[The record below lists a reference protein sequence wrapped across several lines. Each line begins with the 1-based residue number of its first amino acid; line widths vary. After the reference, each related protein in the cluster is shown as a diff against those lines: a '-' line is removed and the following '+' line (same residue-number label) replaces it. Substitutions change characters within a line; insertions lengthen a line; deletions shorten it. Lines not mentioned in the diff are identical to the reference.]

1 MGTFIIGVF
10 VGGIGVFLV
19 LSNNPTLAAKLNSV
33 KKIVKKEIE
42 DKVKGL

>member
-1 MGTFIIGVF
+1 MGQFVIGVI
-10 VGGIGVFLV
+10 VGAVGVFLV
-19 LSNNPTLAAKLNSV
+19 LSNNPALAAKLNSV

>member
-1 MGTFIIGVF
+1 MGQFIIGIL
-10 VGGIGVFLV
+10 VGGLGVFLV

-33 KKIVKKEIE
+33 KKIIKKEIE